1 MKSHVNLFGYYNN
14 KTDVYEKLQEDYL
27 RDQKRVKWILVEFVL
42 VFIAAIWV
50 SSIVWKQVLFG
61 FSIILL
67 LQYLLLFIEL
77 SNRNYLMHA
86 IDWLESNSN

>member
-1 MKSHVNLFGYYNN
+1 MNVHVNLFGYYKN
-14 KTDVYEKLQEDYL
+14 KTDVYKKLQEDYL
-27 RDQKRVKWILVEFVL
+27 RDQKKVKWILVEFIL